1 MCPRFFP
8 TLALAV
14 SALAGC
20 KQPVEQTFA
29 FSSGGPSRAGV
40 LRVPGGILSVNDFG
54 VVTLLDGT
62 GHPQWRTSACR
73 QISVR
78 PAVAQGT
85 VVVACAAGDWVG
97 LSAEDGKERWRAAR
111 PETIAAGLTSD
122 DTQAYAVDA
131 DGTLWALAAATGLP
145 AWKRSAELKPAKEH
159 RSFPAPVAWGGLVLA
174 GIAEQGVVALDAVKG
189 TLRWRVAGPSVLGL
203 ATLEDRAIILWRGGR
218 MAAVRPE
225 GTIAWSTEL
234 STHPVSGPSAA
245 LGLVWA
251 GMEDRV
257 LVGVDPHNGAERAR
271 LKLPAVAL
279 GRAVALGDW
288 LMVTTA
294 APEGHLLGF
303 RLGTSTPVFESRVD
317 SPVRTDPVVVDGQLV
332 VSPIDGRVLGLRP
345 TVAR

>member
-1 MCPRFFP
+1 MCPRFLP

-40 LRVPGGILSVNDFG
+40 LRVPGGVLAVNDFG
-54 VVTLLDGT
+54 VVTLLDGA
-62 GHPQWRTSACR
+62 GRAQWRTSACR
-73 QISVR
+73 QIAVR
-78 PAVAQGT
+78 PALAQAM
-85 VVVACAAGDWVG
+85 VVVACAGGDWVG
-97 LSAEDGKERWRAAR
+97 LSADDGKERWRAAR
-111 PETIAAGLTSD
+111 PETLAAGLAGD
-122 DTQAYAVDA
+122 DTHAYAVDT
-131 DGTLWALAAATGLP
+131 DGTLWAVAAASGLP
-145 AWKRSAELKPAKEH
+145 VWKRAAELKPAKER

-174 GIAEQGVVALDAVKG
+174 GVAEQGVVVLDAVKG
-189 TLRWRVAGPSVLGL
+189 TLRWRVAGPSVLGM
-203 ATLEDRAIILWRGGR
+203 AALEDRAFVLWRSGR

-225 GTIAWSTEL
+225 GTIAWSTVL
-234 STHPVSGPSAA
+234 GVRPVSGPSAA

-251 GMEDRV
+251 GTEDGA
-257 LVGVDPHNGAERAR
+257 LVGVDPHNGTERAR
-271 LKLPAVAL
+271 LQLPAVAL

-288 LMVTTA
+288 LMVTTS

-303 RLGTSTPVFESRVD
+303 RLGTSTPVFETRVD

-345 TVAR
+345 TVTR